1 MNRINKSVFITC
13 IVCFLC
19 LVNYVFA
26 GNPDTPSI
34 VGVVTEEESHER
46 LPYLTVLIKGT
57 TIGTSTNA
65 EGEFVL
71 DGLKPGKYTI
81 RVQGVGYK
89 PRERKIILKRGETVR
104 LNISMEEDIFEIEGA
119 VVSANKNKKDRTE
132 TPVIVNSLTPAMF
145 KQTESSSL
153 VESLNFTPGLRTEN
167 SCQNCGVTQLRMNGL
182 KGEYTQIL
190 INSKP
195 IFSSLASIYGIEQ
208 IPVSLI
214 ERVEVVRG
222 GGSALFGGS
231 AIAGTVNIITKDPVN
246 DQFDVSM
253 RSLFM
258 EGNRED
264 VSVDFSTSIVNEKH
278 TTGISI
284 NGLNRNREYF
294 DANSD
299 GFSEIPR
306 MENTSLGLN
315 AFVRPTNLSKIKLD
329 LHKIHEFRRG
339 GNNFAA
345 LPHDADITEQVRH
358 DINGG
363 SLSFEKFGK
372 DQDSKF
378 SAFVSGQLMDRDS
391 YYGTN
396 ENPAAYGET
405 HNDKLVVGTQYSFN
419 ADNFL
424 FSPAEIN
431 LGAEDV
437 YDVLDD
443 RKLGFDTIP
452 GRIIAKQYSNTIG
465 GYLQSEWNMDW
476 FKLLFGIRVDH
487 YKINDQYN
495 EGNNVTGTAI
505 SPRTNLLFDIK
516 KNYQIRL
523 SYAKGYRAPKI
534 YSEDLHIES
543 SKARKIIHRNDP
555 DLAEEVS
562 HSFSASFD
570 YTGKFFNKPI
580 YFLLE
585 GFYTYLQDPFAN
597 EIIEEDQYNLT
608 YLRVNASGG
617 AVVKGINM
625 EGNFLVGSSLNVKLG
640 FTMEDNKYKNPQ
652 QWGELPSSKTKEMLR
667 TPSSYGYLMANWDIN
682 KKLNFSFT
690 GNYTSSILVPHM
702 GIHNPDPSQQE
713 AIDKGYV
720 IKGEELY
727 ETKPF
732 FDLGTKLSYSLFL
745 SNGLKVTF
753 KGGVKNLLQS
763 YQSNFDSGVYRDAG
777 FMYGPALPRTFY
789 FSVNL
794 GNILK

>member
-1 MNRINKSVFITC
+1 
-13 IVCFLC
+13 
-19 LVNYVFA
+19 
-26 GNPDTPSI
+26 
-34 VGVVTEEESHER
+34 
-46 LPYLTVLIKGT
+46 
-57 TIGTSTNA
+57 
-65 EGEFVL
+65 
-71 DGLKPGKYTI
+71 
-81 RVQGVGYK
+81 
-89 PRERKIILKRGETVR
+89 
-104 LNISMEEDIFEIEGA
+104 
-119 VVSANKNKKDRTE
+119 
-132 TPVIVNSLTPAMF
+132 
-145 KQTESSSL
+145 
-153 VESLNFTPGLRTEN
+153 
-167 SCQNCGVTQLRMNGL
+167 
-182 KGEYTQIL
+182 
-190 INSKP
+190 
-195 IFSSLASIYGIEQ
+195 
-208 IPVSLI
+208 
-214 ERVEVVRG
+214 
-222 GGSALFGGS
+222 
-231 AIAGTVNIITKDPVN
+231 
-246 DQFDVSM
+246 
-253 RSLFM
+253 
-258 EGNRED
+258 
-264 VSVDFSTSIVNEKH
+264 
-278 TTGISI
+278 
-284 NGLNRNREYF
+284 
-294 DANSD
+294 
-299 GFSEIPR
+299 
-306 MENTSLGLN
+306 
-315 AFVRPTNLSKIKLD
+315 
-329 LHKIHEFRRG
+329 
-339 GNNFAA
+339 
-345 LPHDADITEQVRH
+345 
-358 DINGG
+358 
-363 SLSFEKFGK
+363 
-372 DQDSKF
+372 
-378 SAFVSGQLMDRDS
+378 
-391 YYGTN
+391 
-396 ENPAAYGET
+396 
-405 HNDKLVVGTQYSFN
+405 
-419 ADNFL
+419 
-424 FSPAEIN
+424 
-431 LGAEDV
+431 
-437 YDVLDD
+437 
-443 RKLGFDTIP
+443 
-452 GRIIAKQYSNTIG
+452 
-465 GYLQSEWNMDW
+465 
-476 FKLLFGIRVDH
+476 
-487 YKINDQYN
+487 
-495 EGNNVTGTAI
+495 
-505 SPRTNLLFDIK
+505 LFDIK